1 MVTPDLLGTMN
12 AEIDTVEG
20 KSEVSF
26 KKKTWV
32 SVLQRHV
39 ITGSETCDFISPT
52 DGPST
57 GWVENHCSAK
67 AEPIPLHKL
76 SKNQMKLFMKCT

>member
-57 GWVENHCSAK
+57 G
-67 AEPIPLHKL
+67 
-76 SKNQMKLFMKCT
+76 